1 MAVTIEILKEKIAR
15 IQQELADVSAG
26 LDEIT
31 KAAAPPA
38 ARSHPRANRPCVDK
52 EPLRQ
57 TFTAMFKRMGIEHV
71 QPIGTEKLQELMR
84 QDGIKPED
92 NIFSRGIIEMR
103 EE

>member
-1 MAVTIEILKEKIAR
+1 MTIEILKEKIAR

-31 KAAAPPA
+31 KTAAPPA

-57 TFTAMFKRMGIEHV
+57 TLPPCSSAWASNMSSPSARKSC
-71 QPIGTEKLQELMR
+71 K
-84 QDGIKPED
+84 
-92 NIFSRGIIEMR
+92 S
-103 EE
+103 

>member
-1 MAVTIEILKEKIAR
+1 VRGQGT
-15 IQQELADVSAG
+15 
-26 LDEIT
+26 
-31 KAAAPPA
+31 AAP
-38 ARSHPRANRPCVDK
+38 D
-52 EPLRQ
+52 
-57 TFTAMFKRMGIEHV
+57 FTAMFKRMGIEHV